1 MLVSLVAVT
10 ICILAVL
17 VSLFIYKSVS
27 EILRPVYTMI
37 DVSNQLA
44 AGHFDIPD
52 IDYPLSN
59 EMGRLVESFNQMKNA
74 TGRLMTAM
82 EEKHHAE
89 TLLAEAR
96 ARKAEQEQQLQEAV
110 VLQLRSQIM
119 PHFLFNTLNIISRT
133 ARVEGAPKTEELLY
147 ALAHLF
153 RASLQSTVAGQVTL
167 AEEINMAR
175 NYFILQQARFGS
187 RVGLTFRVAKDVYP
201 EELQV
206 PSFFLQPLVENSIL
220 HGLENRVDGGR
231 VRVRIQRDETHLYIS
246 ICDNGSGMSRERLAE
261 VIREDTVRERRVTGI
276 GVRNVR
282 AGSLWPTRAMP
293 LPSIPKKIWA
303 PSCASPC
310 IWRRSESM
318 IKILIAE
325 DEALERKFLLKI
337 LADALGSAA
346 ELRDVENGLQ
356 AVELARLWRP
366 DLLLLD
372 IRMPG
377 MTGLEAAEE
386 IRTFLPYVRIALIT
400 AYGEFSYA
408 QQAIRLHVSDYILK
422 PVEDAM
428 LISTVRRLME
438 PIRQEQKLAD
448 YFTVPPLSAKAPQGS
463 ESQQTVMER
472 VDSYLRHNYALDIS
486 LERVADIIGAS
497 PGYFSKLFKQH
508 FGQTFLERLT
518 QIRIQQAKKLLRTT
532 DKSTREIGEAVGY
545 PSITYFNAKF
555 KKETGLPPA
564 EYRRNPPEE

>member
-1 MLVSLVAVT
+1 
-10 ICILAVL
+10 
-17 VSLFIYKSVS
+17 
-27 EILRPVYTMI
+27 MI
-37 DVSNQLA
+37 DVSNQLT

-82 EEKHHAE
+82 EEKRHAE

-96 ARKAEQEQQLQEAV
+96 ARKAEQEQQEAV

-220 HGLENRVDGGR
+220 HSLENRVDGGR
-231 VRVRIQRDETHLYIS
+231 VRVYIS

-261 VIREDTVRERRVTGI
+261 VIREDTVRERWVTGI

-282 AGSLWPTRAMP
+282 AR
-293 LPSIPKKIWA
+293 
-303 PSCASPC
+303 
-310 IWRRSESM
+310 
-318 IKILIAE
+318 ILMAHPGNAFTLYSKE
-325 DEALERKFLLKI
+325 N
-337 LADALGSAA
+337 LGT
-346 ELRDVENGLQ
+346 
-356 AVELARLWRP
+356 
-366 DLLLLD
+366 
-372 IRMPG
+372 I
-377 MTGLEAAEE
+377 
-386 IRTFLPYVRIALIT
+386 VRITL
-400 AYGEFSYA
+400 
-408 QQAIRLHVSDYILK
+408 
-422 PVEDAM
+422 
-428 LISTVRRLME
+428 
-438 PIRQEQKLAD
+438 
-448 YFTVPPLSAKAPQGS
+448 
-463 ESQQTVMER
+463 
-472 VDSYLRHNYALDIS
+472 YL
-486 LERVADIIGAS
+486 
-497 PGYFSKLFKQH
+497 
-508 FGQTFLERLT
+508 
-518 QIRIQQAKKLLRTT
+518 
-532 DKSTREIGEAVGY
+532 
-545 PSITYFNAKF
+545 
-555 KKETGLPPA
+555 
-564 EYRRNPPEE
+564 EEE

>member
-1 MLVSLVAVT
+1 
-10 ICILAVL
+10 
-17 VSLFIYKSVS
+17 
-27 EILRPVYTMI
+27 
-37 DVSNQLA
+37 
-44 AGHFDIPD
+44 
-52 IDYPLSN
+52 
-59 EMGRLVESFNQMKNA
+59 
-74 TGRLMTAM
+74 
-82 EEKHHAE
+82 
-89 TLLAEAR
+89 
-96 ARKAEQEQQLQEAV
+96 
-110 VLQLRSQIM
+110 
-119 PHFLFNTLNIISRT
+119 
-133 ARVEGAPKTEELLY
+133 
-147 ALAHLF
+147 
-153 RASLQSTVAGQVTL
+153 
-167 AEEINMAR
+167 
-175 NYFILQQARFGS
+175 
-187 RVGLTFRVAKDVYP
+187 
-201 EELQV
+201 
-206 PSFFLQPLVENSIL
+206 
-220 HGLENRVDGGR
+220 
-231 VRVRIQRDETHLYIS
+231 
-246 ICDNGSGMSRERLAE
+246 
-261 VIREDTVRERRVTGI
+261 
-276 GVRNVR
+276 
-282 AGSLWPTRAMP
+282 
-293 LPSIPKKIWA
+293 
-303 PSCASPC
+303 
-310 IWRRSESM
+310 M

-386 IRTFLPYVRIALIT
+386 ICTFLPYVRIALIT

-518 QIRIQQAKKLLRTT
+518 QIRI
-532 DKSTREIGEAVGY
+532 
-545 PSITYFNAKF
+545 
-555 KKETGLPPA
+555 
-564 EYRRNPPEE
+564 

>member
-1 MLVSLVAVT
+1 
-10 ICILAVL
+10 
-17 VSLFIYKSVS
+17 
-27 EILRPVYTMI
+27 
-37 DVSNQLA
+37 
-44 AGHFDIPD
+44 
-52 IDYPLSN
+52 
-59 EMGRLVESFNQMKNA
+59 MGRLVESFNQMKNA

-82 EEKHHAE
+82 EEKRHAE

-96 ARKAEQEQQLQEAV
+96 ARKAKQEQQLQEAV

-282 AGSLWPTRAMP
+282 AR
-293 LPSIPKKIWA
+293 
-303 PSCASPC
+303 
-310 IWRRSESM
+310 
-318 IKILIAE
+318 ILMAHPDNAFTIYSKE
-325 DEALERKFLLKI
+325 N
-337 LADALGSAA
+337 LGT
-346 ELRDVENGLQ
+346 
-356 AVELARLWRP
+356 
-366 DLLLLD
+366 
-372 IRMPG
+372 I
-377 MTGLEAAEE
+377 
-386 IRTFLPYVRIALIT
+386 VRITL
-400 AYGEFSYA
+400 
-408 QQAIRLHVSDYILK
+408 
-422 PVEDAM
+422 
-428 LISTVRRLME
+428 
-438 PIRQEQKLAD
+438 
-448 YFTVPPLSAKAPQGS
+448 
-463 ESQQTVMER
+463 
-472 VDSYLRHNYALDIS
+472 YL
-486 LERVADIIGAS
+486 
-497 PGYFSKLFKQH
+497 
-508 FGQTFLERLT
+508 
-518 QIRIQQAKKLLRTT
+518 
-532 DKSTREIGEAVGY
+532 
-545 PSITYFNAKF
+545 
-555 KKETGLPPA
+555 
-564 EYRRNPPEE
+564 EEE

>member
-37 DVSNQLA
+37 DVSNQLT

-82 EEKHHAE
+82 EEKRHAE

-261 VIREDTVRERRVTGI
+261 VIREDTVRERWVTGI

-282 AGSLWPTRAMP
+282 AR
-293 LPSIPKKIWA
+293 
-303 PSCASPC
+303 
-310 IWRRSESM
+310 
-318 IKILIAE
+318 ILMAHPGNAFTLYSKE
-325 DEALERKFLLKI
+325 N
-337 LADALGSAA
+337 LGT
-346 ELRDVENGLQ
+346 
-356 AVELARLWRP
+356 
-366 DLLLLD
+366 
-372 IRMPG
+372 I
-377 MTGLEAAEE
+377 
-386 IRTFLPYVRIALIT
+386 VRITL
-400 AYGEFSYA
+400 
-408 QQAIRLHVSDYILK
+408 
-422 PVEDAM
+422 
-428 LISTVRRLME
+428 
-438 PIRQEQKLAD
+438 
-448 YFTVPPLSAKAPQGS
+448 
-463 ESQQTVMER
+463 
-472 VDSYLRHNYALDIS
+472 YL
-486 LERVADIIGAS
+486 
-497 PGYFSKLFKQH
+497 
-508 FGQTFLERLT
+508 
-518 QIRIQQAKKLLRTT
+518 
-532 DKSTREIGEAVGY
+532 
-545 PSITYFNAKF
+545 
-555 KKETGLPPA
+555 
-564 EYRRNPPEE
+564 EEE

>member
-1 MLVSLVAVT
+1 MKKLSKRILPIRVQVYAGLMLLCTVILMIYAFTAVHIYYFSGNVASLTDNYYGTSNFLSTCMEADAALKSLVENSDKVDVAQQKTVCVQAQEKLFSQLAALKSNESLSGGQYNTLLRAMDATLSSYKSYTSDFFRLWEHEKHQEAYTLYFNILRKCGTYLQRYSSELLEEELRLGQGVSQNIRRQNTHFLGMYVAV
-10 ICILAVL
+10 CILAVL

-37 DVSNQLA
+37 DVSNQLT

-52 IDYPLSN
+52 IDYSLSN

-82 EEKHHAE
+82 EEKRHAE

-167 AEEINMAR
+167 AEEINMTR
-175 NYFILQQARFGS
+175 DYFILQQARFGS

-231 VRVRIQRDETHLYIS
+231 VRVRIQRDGTHLYIS

-282 AGSLWPTRAMP
+282 AR
-293 LPSIPKKIWA
+293 
-303 PSCASPC
+303 
-310 IWRRSESM
+310 
-318 IKILIAE
+318 ILMAHPGNAFTIYSKE
-325 DEALERKFLLKI
+325 N
-337 LADALGSAA
+337 LGT
-346 ELRDVENGLQ
+346 
-356 AVELARLWRP
+356 
-366 DLLLLD
+366 
-372 IRMPG
+372 I
-377 MTGLEAAEE
+377 
-386 IRTFLPYVRIALIT
+386 VRITL
-400 AYGEFSYA
+400 
-408 QQAIRLHVSDYILK
+408 
-422 PVEDAM
+422 
-428 LISTVRRLME
+428 
-438 PIRQEQKLAD
+438 
-448 YFTVPPLSAKAPQGS
+448 
-463 ESQQTVMER
+463 
-472 VDSYLRHNYALDIS
+472 YL
-486 LERVADIIGAS
+486 
-497 PGYFSKLFKQH
+497 
-508 FGQTFLERLT
+508 
-518 QIRIQQAKKLLRTT
+518 
-532 DKSTREIGEAVGY
+532 
-545 PSITYFNAKF
+545 
-555 KKETGLPPA
+555 
-564 EYRRNPPEE
+564 EEE